1 MTKRFSILVLWSC
14 LVFTASVFAESL
26 EGVEARCEQY
36 AQEDN
41 VSADEMK
48 EFMTECVRD
57 LTEES
62 PEESPE
68 ESSEESSSS
77 G

>member
-1 MTKRFSILVLWSC
+1 MTKRFSILVLCSC
-14 LVFTASVFAESL
+14 FVFTASVFAESL
-26 EGVEARCEQY
+26 GEVKARCEQY

-41 VSADEMK
+41 VPADELK
-48 EFMTECVRD
+48 QYMTECVKE

-68 ESSEESSSS
+68 ENTEESSSS